1 MPGNLSLLSGSLFL
15 NGHKSQA
22 KLKIGSWTLYHQ
34 VPVIYPVI
42 YPGTREGIEL
52 IINIHF

>member
-22 KLKIGSWTLYHQ
+22 KLQIGSWTLYHQ
-34 VPVIYPVI
+34 VAVIYPAI